1 MFGTSNIICRNIH
14 VTNVYK
20 NVEARDQGSTLH
32 DPIYL
37 YFFSAQLCENSW
49 ATVKHQ
55 FLIRGVKTNACG
67 NVGQTLR
74 IAMNYSFVLEHLTV
88 PLV

>member
-1 MFGTSNIICRNIH
+1 MFSTSNIICRNIH

-37 YFFSAQLCENSW
+37 YFFLRNSAKIAGLLSNNNS
-49 ATVKHQ
+49 
-55 FLIRGVKTNACG
+55 
-67 NVGQTLR
+67 
-74 IAMNYSFVLEHLTV
+74 SFEV
-88 PLV
+88 